1 MPDKKKT
8 YKEIHGSTRVG
19 DFLRSLDFKKI
30 ADVALNVAS
39 GDLKG
44 AMEAIKSDPNAL
56 TEEQRQYALKLIELD
71 LEDMKGVSQR
81 WSADMA
87 SDSFLSKNV
96 RPMTLIFLTVM
107 TMVLIIGDSYGV
119 NFNVDSGWVDL
130 LKTLLV
136 TVFVAYFG
144 GRSFE
149 KTKRL

>member
-8 YKEIHGSTRVG
+8 YKEINGTTRVG
-19 DFLRSLDFKKI
+19 DFLRSLNFKKI
-30 ADVALNVAS
+30 ADVAINIAS
-39 GDLKG
+39 GNLKG
-44 AMEAIKSDPNAL
+44 AVEAINSDPNAL
-56 TEEQRQYALKLIELD
+56 TDAQREYALKLIELD
-71 LEDMKGVSQR
+71 LEDMKGVTQR
-81 WSADMA
+81 WSSDMN

-119 NFNVDSGWVDL
+119 NFNLDTSWIEL

>member
-107 TMVLIIGDSYGV
+107 TMVLIIGDSYGM
-119 NFNVDSGWVDL
+119 
-130 LKTLLV
+130 
-136 TVFVAYFG
+136 
-144 GRSFE
+144 
-149 KTKRL
+149 

>member
-81 WSADMA
+81 WSADMN

-96 RPMTLIFLTVM
+96 RPLTLIFLTVM
-107 TMVLIIGDSYGV
+107 TMVLIIGDSYGM

>member
-8 YKEIHGSTRVG
+8 YKEINGTTRVG
-19 DFLRSLDFKKI
+19 DFLRSLNFKKI
-30 ADVALNVAS
+30 ADVAMNIAS

-44 AMEAIKSDPNAL
+44 AVEAINSDPNAL
-56 TEEQRQYALKLIELD
+56 TDAQREYALKLIELD
-71 LEDMKGVSQR
+71 LEDMKGVTQR
-81 WSADMA
+81 WTSDMN
-87 SDSFLSKNV
+87 SDSILSKNV

-119 NFNVDSGWVDL
+119 NFNVDTSWIEL

-136 TVFVAYFG
+136 TVVVAYFG

>member
-96 RPMTLIFLTVM
+96 RPLTLIVLTVM
-107 TMVLIIGDSYGV
+107 TMVLIIGDSYGM

>member
-96 RPMTLIFLTVM
+96 RPLTLIFLTVM

-144 GRSFE
+144 GRSLE
-149 KTKRL
+149 KAKK

>member
-8 YKEIHGSTRVG
+8 YKEIHGTTRVG

-56 TEEQRQYALKLIELD
+56 TEEQRKYALKLIELD

-96 RPMTLIFLTVM
+96 RPLTLIFLTVM
-107 TMVLIIGDSYGV
+107 TMVLIIGDSYGMS
-119 NFNVDSGWVDL
+119 FNVDSGWVDL

>member
-8 YKEIHGSTRVG
+8 YKEINGTTRVG
-19 DFLRSLDFKKI
+19 DFLRSLNFKKI
-30 ADVALNVAS
+30 ADVAMNIAS

-44 AMEAIKSDPNAL
+44 AVEAINSDPNAL
-56 TEEQRQYALKLIELD
+56 TDAQREYALKLIELD
-71 LEDMKGVSQR
+71 LEDMKGVTQR
-81 WSADMA
+81 WSSDMN

-119 NFNVDSGWVDL
+119 DFNVDTSWIEL